1 MARPAIPTPIETLR
15 AVLGSPRLSSA
26 LATAAIGTA
35 VLAFALRQLIGWA
48 GLNGILATL
57 VALCLASLW
66 AQWQEV
72 GWRGLLPVS
81 LLAYLVWAGLSLVWS
96 GYQWATVGGLA
107 YLLAFTILGIYVALV
122 RDTIQIVRVFG
133 DVLRV
138 VLVASLAIEIVA
150 GVLLDGPIRFLD
162 IAGHLDQFGPIQGL
176 LGTRNQLGIVAVIA
190 LVTFGTEWR
199 TRSIPRGLALG
210 SVILAALTVLL
221 TRSPVALG
229 ALAVLLPA
237 AAALYGVRRVRPER
251 RRFWQLAILG
261 LAVVGA
267 IIAWTLRSPI
277 IGALNATGELN
288 YRLALW
294 RQIWS
299 LVSLNPLEGWG
310 WIGIWRT
317 EIVPFTSF
325 EAFTTRVPTS
335 ALLAPLDVWLQLG
348 LVGVA
353 ILIGM
358 LGLTFTRSWLLAAR
372 RRSVVF
378 AWPALVL
385 VVLLVSSLAES
396 MILVEFG
403 WLTFVVCCVK
413 ASRELSWR
421 RAFAE
426 PLSAPLS

>member
-107 YLLAFTILGIYVALV
+107 YLLAFTILGVYVALV

-267 IIAWTLRSPI
+267 IIAWTLRSSI